1 MRSWRKRFS
10 TNYNNRRET
19 MKYSQELIKSLQLKA
34 IQVRANILEMIPP
47 GKVGHLGGSTSM
59 ADIMAALYFHA
70 MKVNPKDPKD
80 PSRDRLVMSKGHAV
94 LVQYACLAELGYFD
108 RKELGRVKTFEGI
121 LQGHPDMDKTPGI
134 EAVTGSL
141 GQGLSVS
148 LGMALGLRLEESD
161 SRVYAILGD
170 GELAEGQIWEA
181 AMAAPDYKANN
192 LTAIVDWN
200 GVQATSTTAE
210 IFPIENLVDKWKA
223 FGWHV
228 IEIDGHNMVEVLE
241 ALDAAKAYTEGP
253 TAILAHTVKGKCFP
267 FAEGKA
273 KYHNA
278 AMTEDEYKIAW
289 QCIADMKKE
298 VEA

>member
-1 MRSWRKRFS
+1 
-10 TNYNNRRET
+10 
-19 MKYSQELIKSLQLKA
+19 MKYSENLVKDLRLKA

-47 GKVGHLGGSTSM
+47 GKVGHLGGSSSI
-59 ADIMAALYFHA
+59 ADVMAALYFHT
-70 MKVNPKDPKD
+70 MRVNKDDPKD
-80 PSRDRLVMSKGHAV
+80 PTRDRLIMSKGHAV
-94 LVQYACLAELGYFD
+94 LVQYACLVELGYFD
-108 RKELGRVKTFEGI
+108 RAELDKVKTFEGI
-121 LQGHPDMDKTPGI
+121 LQGHPDMDRTPGI

-148 LGMALGLRLEESD
+148 LGVALGLRLDDSD

-181 AMAAPDYKANN
+181 AMASSVHKAHN
-192 LTAIVDWN
+192 LTAIIDWN

-210 IFPIENLVDKWKA
+210 IFPIEQLAEKWRS
-223 FGWHV
+223 FGWNV
-228 IEIDGHNMVEVLE
+228 IEIDGHDMVQILE
-241 ALDAAKAYTEGP
+241 ALDVAKAYTDGP
-253 TAILAHTVKGKCFP
+253 TAILARTVKGKCFP

-278 AMTEDEYKIAW
+278 AMNEEEYTIAW
-289 QCIADMKKE
+289 QCIEQMKRE